1 MESTVWEELTAAP
14 KSCSWG
20 ISSAAT
26 QAGLK
31 MLHQWSVPSV
41 CRQLQQH
48 LGQLQRTRACSCSVL
63 TATAQVG
70 FHIPQCFHTYVQS
83 FRFVLVGNT
92 EPTSK
97 KPNVCSAVYG
107 KQVLHLGGTPAARAW
122 RDQCLCTQSELR
134 IVLISPDTAPEP
146 VQNPAASPCSEHTAL
161 GNQNQHQAGV
171 SSVTPCPG
179 SPSFLLW
186 ASSAAVLLL
195 PSCLRMGLLHAFL
208 CNSRGWGEN
217 SRCSPSWGFWWCWL
231 PPDPQQIFLSQFP
244 GQKCFSTGWAQS
256 WKAIEGRGWFN
267 QGCLCQPHWHN

>member
-83 FRFVLVGNT
+83 FRFVLVGNN
-92 EPTSK
+92 ESTSK
-97 KPNVCSAVYG
+97 KPNVCSAVYS

-179 SPSFLLW
+179 SPFLPALSLLCCGSAPSFLPQDGFAPRVSVQFQRLRRKFQVQPQLGVLVVL
-186 ASSAAVLLL
+186 APPRPSADFSFPVSRTEVFFHWMGSVLE
-195 PSCLRMGLLHAFL
+195 SHWRQRMV
-208 CNSRGWGEN
+208 
-217 SRCSPSWGFWWCWL
+217 
-231 PPDPQQIFLSQFP
+231 
-244 GQKCFSTGWAQS
+244 
-256 WKAIEGRGWFN
+256 
-267 QGCLCQPHWHN
+267 